1 MLWGWG
7 VCSNCTRGAALMLR
21 HQNEFPIPLFESCT
35 VSKFRSLWVQSN
47 LYWPRFRVIMWKPR
61 GCLLSGAEAV
71 IETLLIVVPCF
82 LLIDSGEEIETD
94 VLKWKELWLTWERV
108 WCLFYLLLMLCLFIF
123 LQNGYFYNILG
134 KGYTYTEY
142 LYLSVLY
149 VTIESSVKDMEVLLL
164 FLLVVFFLM
173 YLSSYLHYVY

>member
-61 GCLLSGAEAV
+61 GCLFSGAEAV

-94 VLKWKELWLTWERV
+94 VLEVKRTLIDLREGV
-108 WCLFYLLLMLCLFIF
+108 IYYWCCASS
-123 LQNGYFYNILG
+123 YFYKTGISII
-134 KGYTYTEY
+134 T
-142 LYLSVLY
+142 
-149 VTIESSVKDMEVLLL
+149 
-164 FLLVVFFLM
+164 
-173 YLSSYLHYVY
+173 